1 MAGMSWKDAARV
13 AAAVAWAATHG
24 LEREAR
30 AAAPYGLSVVAY
42 TPGAGAT
49 PGYTNPASA
58 LGEPSRFSADPKY
71 PGAVTPFNS
80 PFLPEQVV
88 SIGAGGSLTLAFEEP
103 VLDDPMNPF
112 GIDLLV
118 FGNSFFF
125 DPITFE
131 PIARAISADGGTV
144 EVSADGQAWFLV
156 PGAQA
161 DGLFPT
167 LGYVDVTDPYS
178 SPAGAVPTDFTR
190 PVDPGFAWLGADLA
204 TLVAGYDGSGG
215 GAGIDLASVG
225 LASASFVRLG
235 LPAGATG
242 NIEIDAVS
250 DVSPVPAPGA
260 LAAVGVLAL
269 ASRRRRR
276 A

>member
-1 MAGMSWKDAARV
+1 MTRMTWKDAARV
-13 AAAVAWAATHG
+13 AVALSATHG
-24 LEREAR
+24 LTPEAR
-30 AAAPYGLSVVAY
+30 AAAPYGAAVVAY

-58 LGEPSRFSADPKY
+58 LGEPSRFIADPNF
-71 PGAVTPFNS
+71 PGAVTPFNA
-80 PFLPEQVV
+80 PYLPEQVV
-88 SIGAGGSLTLAFEEP
+88 SIGAGGSLTLAFEQP

-144 EVSADGQAWFLV
+144 EVSADGQTWFLV

-178 SPAGAVPTDFTR
+178 SPAGVVPTDFTR

-204 TLVAGYDGSGG
+204 TLVAGYNGSGG

-225 LASASFVRLG
+225 LASASFVRLS
-235 LPAGATG
+235 LAAGGGGAG

-250 DVSPVPAPGA
+250 DVSPVPAPGV
-260 LAAVGVLAL
+260 AAVGVLAL